1 MKTCGAQ
8 KVRSR
13 EIEKNR
19 DRDVLEKGKKMYSE
33 KKTVH
38 WEARTTTILGQN
50 WNVISVFGM
59 EGIHRISIWKS
70 MALQDEFNA
79 LGVHEFVVVYH
90 LGP

>member
-1 MKTCGAQ
+1 MYWK
-8 KVRSR
+8 KK
-13 EIEKNR
+13 KN
-19 DRDVLEKGKKMYSE
+19 VYSK

-38 WEARTTTILGQN
+38 WEAKTTTILGQN